1 MAQQPPGGGYPPPP
15 PGTPAGGG
23 YPSGGYPVPGAAR
36 PGGITAAG
44 ILLIILGSLAAVGG
58 LLFIL
63 GGALLASAGVSQE
76 IEDQLG
82 PQFGGLFSAAAGVI
96 IIVGVVAIVYAVFK
110 IIAGAKVLSLRN
122 GWRIAGI
129 VLCALACVGWVISL
143 IGAITGSEEAQ
154 FEFGTS
160 EFSTVATGPNIGG
173 IIIAALFLA
182 GNVITIVLLSRNG
195 QAYRR

>member
-1 MAQQPPGGGYPPPP
+1 MAQQPPGGYPPPP
-15 PGTPAGGG
+15 QATPAGAG
-23 YPSGGYPVPGAAR
+23 YPSGGYPVAGPLR
-36 PGGITAAG
+36 PGGVTAAG
-44 ILLIILGSLAAVGG
+44 VLLIILGSLAALGG

-63 GGALLASAGVSQE
+63 GGALLASAGVNEQ

-96 IIVGVVAIVYAVFK
+96 IVVGVVAIVYAIFK
-110 IIAGAKVLSLRN
+110 IIAGAKVLSLRS

-143 IGAITGSEEAQ
+143 IGAITGSEEQ
-154 FEFGTS
+154 FNFGTS
-160 EFSTVATGPNIGG
+160 EFSTVATGPSIGG
-173 IIIAALFLA
+173 IIIALLFLA
-182 GNVITIVLLSRNG
+182 GNVITIVLLARNG

>member
-1 MAQQPPGGGYPPPP
+1 MAQQPPGGYPPPP
-15 PGTPAGGG
+15 PATPAGAG
-23 YPSGGYPVPGAAR
+23 YPSGGYPVAGPVR
-36 PGGITAAG
+36 PGGVTAAG
-44 ILLIILGSLAAVGG
+44 VLLIILGSLAALGG

-63 GGALLASAGVSQE
+63 GGALLASAGVNEQ

-96 IIVGVVAIVYAVFK
+96 IVVGVVAIVYAIFK

-122 GWRIAGI
+122 GWRVAGI

-143 IGAITGSEEAQ
+143 IGAITGSEQAQ
-154 FEFGTS
+154 FDIGTS
-160 EFSTVATGPNIGG
+160 EFSTVATGPSIGG
-173 IIIAALFLA
+173 IIVALLFLA
-182 GNVITIVLLSRNG
+182 GNVITIVLLARNG

>member
-1 MAQQPPGGGYPPPP
+1 MAQQPPGGYPPPP
-15 PGTPAGGG
+15 QATPAGAG
-23 YPSGGYPVPGAAR
+23 YPSGGYPVAGPVR
-36 PGGITAAG
+36 PGGVTAAG
-44 ILLIILGSLAAVGG
+44 VLLIILGSLAALGG

-63 GGALLASAGVSQE
+63 GGALLASAGVNEQ

-96 IIVGVVAIVYAVFK
+96 IVVGVVAIVYAIFK
-110 IIAGAKVLSLRN
+110 IIAGAKVLSLRS

-143 IGAITGSEEAQ
+143 IGAITGSEDAQ
-154 FEFGTS
+154 FDFGTS
-160 EFSTVATGPNIGG
+160 EFSTVATGPSIGG
-173 IIIAALFLA
+173 IIIALLFLC
-182 GNVITIVLLSRNG
+182 GNVITIVLLARNG